1 MLQKSDSLV
10 HYLEDDV
17 GHHDAVEDA
26 HHGGYHLNTSLISL
40 TSPLQKLSD
49 YFVPLQIKITH
60 KTQHI
65 THFQEKMGDKIT
77 TMEQGMQRRTEL
89 LLGKDNLEKLQAA
102 RVLIFGIGGVG
113 SWCAE
118 GLVRS
123 GVRHITI
130 VDSDRVCVT
139 NCNRQLMATSR
150 TIGQVKVDAL
160 RERLLE
166 INPNANITAY
176 QKIYEAKTADEFHME
191 EYDYIIDAIDS
202 LKDKADLILRA
213 TALPRNITFV
223 SSMGAALRCDPF
235 MIRKAEFWKVEG
247 DPLAR
252 ALRKKFKKD
261 KTFPRR
267 KFQCVYSEE
276 KPMQNLGVNK
286 ACGTGGCLC
295 PKAKLLSGERGTE
308 TAVYDAP
315 GDQQLVEHEWCS
327 TKAQING
334 SLCHIT
340 ASFGMA
346 IAGIVIGKIINTPN

>member
-1 MLQKSDSLV
+1 MHQI
-10 HYLEDDV
+10 Y
-17 GHHDAVEDA
+17 
-26 HHGGYHLNTSLISL
+26 TSEFF
-40 TSPLQKLSD
+40 TNN
-49 YFVPLQIKITH
+49 
-60 KTQHI
+60 
-65 THFQEKMGDKIT
+65 KMENKIT
-77 TMEQGMQRRTEL
+77 TMERGMQRRTEL
-89 LLGKDNLEKLQAA
+89 LLGKDNLEKIQKA

-118 GLVRS
+118 GLLRS
-123 GVRHITI
+123 GVRNITI

-150 TIGQVKVDAL
+150 TIGEVKVEAL
-160 RERLLE
+160 RNRLLE
-166 INPNANITAY
+166 INPDANITAY
-176 QKIYEAKTADEFHME
+176 QKIYQAETADEFHME
-191 EYDYIIDAIDS
+191 QYDFIIDAIDS

-213 TALPRNITFV
+213 TALPKEITFI
-223 SSMGAALRCDPF
+223 SSMGAALRTDPF
-235 MIRKAEFWKVEG
+235 MVRKSEFWKVDG

-252 ALRKKFKKD
+252 ALRKKFKKN
-261 KTFPRR
+261 KTFPQR

-276 KPMQNLGVNK
+276 KTMQNQGVNK

-295 PKAKLLSGERGTE
+295 PKAKLISGERGTD

-340 ASFGMA
+340 ATFGMA
-346 IAGIVIGKIINTPN
+346 IAGMVINHIIE